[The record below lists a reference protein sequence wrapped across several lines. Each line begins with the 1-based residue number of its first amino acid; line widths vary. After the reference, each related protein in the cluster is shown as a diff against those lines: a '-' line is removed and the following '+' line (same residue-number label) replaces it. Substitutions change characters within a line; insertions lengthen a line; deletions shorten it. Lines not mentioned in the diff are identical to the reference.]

1 VSLRLHLE
9 ACLCLP
15 RLGLLGGCS
24 STAVYNYG
32 CSVLSCCC
40 MPSSFGLRKHPTRQ
54 AANSSNGNQVV
65 PGHARSGLCGR
76 PSGRPPR
83 YRSLLPYHTVALCA
97 VRALYL
103 LPLRLLF
110 SVERRGRE
118 QKRRTPL
125 ATIKNLRDCHDHQRW
140 AEFDGGKRGAGQG
153 KEGCLS
159 ARKTIVCTGI
169 DATYVGLDS
178 HAWHAVSRGCIETF
192 LSGFVL
198 PDCLY

>member
-1 VSLRLHLE
+1 
-9 ACLCLP
+9 LCLP

-40 MPSSFGLRKHPTRQ
+40 NPSSFGLRKHPTRQ

-97 VRALYL
+97 VRAGYLLYIIVGVQCCVVAACQAASGLRRHPTREAANSSARTAIKLYL
-103 LPLRLLF
+103 AMLGRDVPRPVRATASIQVAAALPHCCTVR
-110 SVERRGRE
+110 
-118 QKRRTPL
+118 
-125 ATIKNLRDCHDHQRW
+125 
-140 AEFDGGKRGAGQG
+140 
-153 KEGCLS
+153 S
-159 ARKTIVCTGI
+159 ARSVPA
-169 DATYVGLDS
+169 ATPSSL
-178 HAWHAVSRGCIETF
+178 
-192 LSGFVL
+192 
-198 PDCLY
+198 